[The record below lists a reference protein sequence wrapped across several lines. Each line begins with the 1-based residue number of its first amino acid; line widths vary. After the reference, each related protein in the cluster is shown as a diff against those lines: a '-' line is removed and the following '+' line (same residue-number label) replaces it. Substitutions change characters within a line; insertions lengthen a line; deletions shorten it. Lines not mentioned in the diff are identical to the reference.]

1 MRYRARVATAKKT
14 KSDAAFD
21 FATLEA
27 TIIRACRA
35 AFEDV
40 AAAHPNEAVCAFA
53 LYSDEDAM
61 TVCPSFDLVSRRD
74 ARLAKHA
81 DDPDVYTF
89 ETAEWALE
97 AFGARDAFR
106 DICTT
111 VRTHV
116 MQLDDDD
123 AASFKAQLFET
134 CIRTLERL
142 RAEGAFDG
150 YPGLLL
156 RFTVSDTDVEA
167 KDEVALMERLNGASP
182 YVEQYRRW
190 TKTWS

>member
-1 MRYRARVATAKKT
+1 MVTANDT

-21 FATLEA
+21 FTTLEA
-27 TIIRACRA
+27 AIVRACHT

-40 AAAHPNEAVCAFA
+40 ARTHPNETVCAFA

-61 TVCPSFDLVSRRD
+61 TVCPSFDLASRRD
-74 ARLAKHA
+74 ARVARYP
-81 DDPDVYTF
+81 DDAEVYIF

-97 AFGARDAFR
+97 AFGAREAFR

-116 MQLDDDD
+116 MQLDDAD
-123 AASFKAQLFET
+123 AASFKAELFET

-142 RAEGAFDG
+142 RAEGAFEA

-182 YVEQYRRW
+182 YVDQYRRW
-190 TKTWS
+190 TARWAD

>member
-1 MRYRARVATAKKT
+1 MATANKT

-21 FATLEA
+21 FTTLEA
-27 TIIRACRA
+27 TIIRACHA

-40 AAAHPNEAVCAFA
+40 ARTHPKETICAFA

-61 TVCPSFDLVSRRD
+61 TVCPSFDLASRRD
-74 ARLAKHA
+74 ARLAKKA
-81 DDPDVYTF
+81 ENVDDVDCYTF

-97 AFGARDAFR
+97 AFGAREAFK

-116 MQLDDDD
+116 MQLDDAG

-142 RAEGAFDG
+142 RAEGAFDA

-167 KDEVALMERLNGASP
+167 EDEVALMERLNGASP

-190 TKTWS
+190 MERWADD